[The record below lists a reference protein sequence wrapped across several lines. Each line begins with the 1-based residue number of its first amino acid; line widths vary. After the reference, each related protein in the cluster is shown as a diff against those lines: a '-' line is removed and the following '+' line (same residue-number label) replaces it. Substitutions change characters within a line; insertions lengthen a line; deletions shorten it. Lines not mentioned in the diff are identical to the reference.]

1 MTKARNAAAKNAKG
15 TVEVSDNVDTELG
28 GVELDGAEIFEGK
41 NESDDGEDVA
51 ARIKK
56 EKEEEDD

>member
-1 MTKARNAAAKNAKG
+1 MTKARNVAKKNAKG
-15 TVEVSDNVDTELG
+15 TVEVSDKVDNELG
-28 GVELDGAEIFEGK
+28 DVELDGAEIFDCK
-41 NESDDGEDVA
+41 NESDGEDVA